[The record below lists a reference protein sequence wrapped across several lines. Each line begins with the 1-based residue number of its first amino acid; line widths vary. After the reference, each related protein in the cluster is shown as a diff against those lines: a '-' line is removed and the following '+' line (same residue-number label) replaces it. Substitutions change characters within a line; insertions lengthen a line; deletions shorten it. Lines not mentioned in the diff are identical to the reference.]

1 MIKKGKLHTSNKTH
15 LPKYLYIYKME
26 SNLWMC
32 TKIMSELL
40 CKPMLLLGVKI
51 NESHIR
57 RHINTKKSIKVTTIK
72 SGALNDGDRN

>member
-1 MIKKGKLHTSNKTH
+1 
-15 LPKYLYIYKME
+15 
-26 SNLWMC
+26 MC